1 MLVRFSELSILA
13 ALVLLM
19 GCSAKTDDAPSAPAA
34 VDVKAEM
41 TEKKSVLTNEEMDA
55 YRRSRTIDKV
65 FNMAGGSGGSG
76 EIMSEL
82 KANGGLLNR
91 PELDIDVY
99 DTLSALTPEQLK
111 AHIKESL
118 DRDRVVLI
126 DNGGRPEDRR
136 RAANISMEAIGAH
149 VDAAGALIERAPED
163 KGGGYLLTPVY
174 SKADVQEQVAKGL
187 IPNADA
193 QTNTVEKMFIYHPD
207 PEDAGSS
214 QAGLPK

>member
-1 MLVRFSELSILA
+1 MLVRFSELSIVA
-13 ALVLLM
+13 VVVLLM
-19 GCSAKTDDAPSAPAA
+19 ACSAKTDETPSAPAA
-34 VDVKAEM
+34 VDVQAEK

-55 YRRSRTIDKV
+55 FRRSRTIDKV
-65 FNMAGGSGGSG
+65 FTMAAGSGGRG

-99 DTLSALTPEQLK
+99 DTSSALTPEELK
-111 AHIKESL
+111 THIKESL

-126 DNGGRPEDRR
+126 DNGGSPEDRLK
-136 RAANISMEAIGAH
+136 AANISMEAIGAQ
-149 VDAAGALIERAPED
+149 VDAAGAIIQKAPED

-207 PEDAGSS
+207 PEEAGSS
-214 QAGLPK
+214 QSGLPK